1 MRSLFYKRPFSSEED
16 MQRYIG
22 HDLKCSLHQ
31 SNSCLFALA
40 LCLLHLVKF
49 LFSFTYE
56 YHLPTVII
64 YLRLSFTY
72 GYHLPTVNKCFPK
85 TVFEA
90 NACFCDRRANH

>member
-22 HDLKCSLHQ
+22 HDLKSFLHQ

-49 LFSFTYE
+49 LF
-56 YHLPTVII
+56 
-64 YLRLSFTY
+64 SFTY